1 MIRAVVDFALRNRLL
16 VLLVT
21 TMLFVWGIVSFRSL
35 PVEAYPDV
43 ANNYVQ
49 VITQWP
55 GIAAEQ
61 IEQQVTI
68 PLEIAMNGIPHLEH
82 LRSTSLFG
90 LSSVMLIFDD
100 ASDNAWN
107 RARVVERLSQVNLP
121 TGIQPQMGTDWSPVG
136 QVYFFTLH
144 SVNPRYDVMDLK
156 SIEDW
161 TVEKQFKSV
170 PDVVDV
176 ASFGGPTR
184 EYQVG
189 LDPNKLIAYGLSL
202 AQVEQQ
208 LANNNA
214 NGGGSFI
221 EEGLQQVNVRA
232 VGLVQSADDIAR
244 TVIAA
249 KNGTPIRIRDIATVQ
264 EGAKTRLGQFGKAIH
279 RADGRILDND
289 DVVSGIVL
297 MRKGANSDSTLEAIH
312 EKVREL
318 NDRILP
324 PGVKV
329 VPFLDRSDLVHLT
342 THTVL
347 HNLIAGIILVSVILF
362 AFLGNVRGALLVTLT
377 IPFALLFASICL
389 NLVQIPANLL
399 SLGALDFGMMVEGAV
414 VMIENIVRTLHHEE
428 RTNRTIAQR
437 ISDAAHEVQRPVF
450 YSIAIIIIAY
460 LPIFTLESVEG
471 RLFKPMA
478 WTVTFA
484 LLGALLFSMIVGPVL
499 ASLVFP
505 RGASEWPNPVMQALT
520 RGYARALE
528 IAIDRRWMTLAVA
541 AGALAGAFALTRAI
555 GSEFLPHLDEGAIW
569 VRGTLAPSTGPREGV
584 RVANQVRVI
593 LASFPEVTVA
603 TSQVGRPDDGT
614 DTTGFFNTEYFV
626 DLKPKAQWR
635 GVFHQNKDELIA
647 AMNR

>member
-1 MIRAVVDFALRNRLL
+1 MIRALVDFALGNRLL
-16 VLLVT
+16 VLALAT
-21 TMLFVWGIVSFRSL
+21 LLFIWGIISFRNL

-55 GIAAEQ
+55 GMAAEQ

-121 TGIQPQMGTDWSPVG
+121 AGVQPQMGTDWSPVG

-184 EYQVG
+184 EYQVR

-232 VGLVQSADDIAR
+232 VGLVQTADDIAR
-244 TVIAA
+244 TVIVA

-318 NDRILP
+318 NERILP

-329 VPFLDRSDLVHLT
+329 VPFLDRSRLVHLT

-347 HNLIAGIILVSVILF
+347 HNLTEGIILVSFILF
-362 AFLGNVRGALLVTLT
+362 AFLGNVRGALIVTLT
-377 IPFALLFASICL
+377 IPFALLFAAICL
-389 NLVQIPANLL
+389 DLSHIPANLL
-399 SLGALDFGMMVEGAV
+399 SLGALDFGMVVDGSV
-414 VMIENIVRTLHHEE
+414 VMIENIVRHLAHTDDT
-428 RTNRTIAQR
+428 RTPIQKIR
-437 ISDAAHEVQRPVF
+437 DAAHEVQRPVF
-450 YSIAIIIIAY
+450 YARGIIIVSY
-460 LPIFTLESVEG
+460 LPIFTLQAVEG

-478 WTVTFA
+478 WTVSFA
-484 LLGALLFSMIVGPVL
+484 LIGALVFAIVV
-499 ASLVFP
+499 A
-505 RGASEWPNPVMQALT
+505 PVM
-520 RGYARALE
+520 
-528 IAIDRRWMTLAVA
+528 
-541 AGALAGAFALTRAI
+541 
-555 GSEFLPHLDEGAIW
+555 
-569 VRGTLAPSTGPREGV
+569 
-584 RVANQVRVI
+584 
-593 LASFPEVTVA
+593 ASFLFRN
-603 TSQVGRPDDGT
+603 G
-614 DTTGFFNTEYFV
+614 
-626 DLKPKAQWR
+626 
-635 GVFHQNKDELIA
+635 
-647 AMNR
+647 